1 MKKTHEIKEILA
13 QHMSS
18 LLEKYGVKRIG
29 IFGSYVR
36 KQAKKSSDID
46 ILVEFDRPI
55 GWEIVDLHDYLEEI
69 LGMKVGLVSKGA
81 VTRKPILWE
90 SIQEDL
96 IYI

>member
-13 QHMSS
+13 QHMGG
-18 LLEKYGVKRIG
+18 LLEKYGVKRVG
-29 IFGSYVR
+29 IFGSYSR
-36 KQAKKSSDID
+36 KQSRRESDID
-46 ILVEFDRPI
+46 ILVEFGRPI

-69 LGMKVGLVSKGA
+69 LGIKVDLVSKGA

-96 IYI
+96 IYV